1 MDFKSPSSETST
13 KVLQSLD
20 DFAEYKLSYSHL
32 FTDLTDVAEAFNNGI
47 DLVLPSPSPD
57 LYEDLMPAQPAVFD
71 SAGTQ
76 LHPARAAI
84 ARYTFTAGGDLTAES
99 RREYATHSR
108 DLEKRIK
115 NFRDQRS
122 QAMKRAIASVDSTIL
137 TSMTNYDPVRYQHC
151 VNSNFTYAF
160 LQLMADTANQGSSAN
175 GTAALITLLSPDV
188 PDSIAPDLL
197 IRKYTDNGDKVKA
210 LLGDPLHPGF
220 VSVEQLQITAFVS
233 NSHPTRDKYFLDW
246 FNSTYPTGKT
256 NDFAGVSLK
265 WLQGKKSLTPDQ
277 ILAANAEAI
286 AFTQSKFVA
295 DAEAYVT
302 KLVSTPHHH
311 APFIAAVKASAL
323 KPSFL
328 KAFAAVPV

>member
-1 MDFKSPSSETST
+1 MDFKSSSSETST
-13 KVLQSLD
+13 KVLHSLD
-20 DFAEYKLSYSHL
+20 DFAEYKLSYPHL
-32 FTDLTDVAEAFNNGI
+32 FTDLTDVAEAFTNGT
-47 DLVLPSPSPD
+47 DLILPSPSPD
-57 LYEDLMPAQPAVFD
+57 LYEVLMPAQLAVLD
-71 SAGTQ
+71 ATGNL

-84 ARYTFTAGGDLTAES
+84 NRYTFTNTGDLTADS

-122 QAMKRAIASVDSTIL
+122 QAMKRAIASVNSSIL
-137 TSMTNYDPVRYQHC
+137 TSMTNYDPVRYQNC
-151 VNSNFTYAF
+151 VSTNFTYTF
-160 LQLMADTANQGSSAN
+160 FQLMADTANQGSSAN

-210 LLGDPLHPGF
+210 LLSDPLHPGY

-233 NSHPTRDKYFLDW
+233 NKYFLDW
-246 FNSTYPTGKT
+246 FNPTYPTGKT

-311 APFIAAVKASAL
+311 APFIAAVKQVLS
-323 KPSFL
+323 S
-328 KAFAAVPV
+328 PVSSRHLLLYS